1 MYMKLIKEQKLLD
14 ETPAKVKEQCNYGD
28 RTEST
33 GYFTLALDIT
43 QGLVNKKFK
52 YSIILAAV
60 SNI

>member
-1 MYMKLIKEQKLLD
+1 MHMKLIKEQKLLD

-33 GYFTLALDIT
+33 DYFTLALDIT

-52 YSIILAAV
+52 
-60 SNI
+60 